1 MKNCDAVRRKG
12 MAIKVTDTAKDELAK
27 VMNES
32 GLAKPALRIVF
43 SGVG

>member
-1 MKNCDAVRRKG
+1 

-27 VMNES
+27 VMGES
-32 GLAKPALRIVF
+32 GLVRPALRIVL